1 MYSNADIILRSGSPW
16 AGAVPSRPQR
26 PCGNSATH
34 GSAAGTEH
42 IHRIDIE
49 VHLNLKFLSLVS
61 VLLKRDVGEASH
73 AFLGA
78 FGDGLSFATLFQ
90 SSGCALQ
97 FVDLSD
103 QSSDQLASKELA
115 LQALD
120 TRLER
125 WDLRVNKQLSS
136 SLPKA
141 SAFCE
146 RRRHEKACCR

>member
-1 MYSNADIILRSGSPW
+1 MRSLEHLVMGLVLLRSSSLLG
-16 AGAVPSRPQR
+16 VL
-26 PCGNSATH
+26 CH
-34 GSAAGTEH
+34 LM
-42 IHRIDIE
+42 IE
-49 VHLNLKFLSLVS
+49 
-61 VLLKRDVGEASH
+61 DW
-73 AFLGA
+73 
-78 FGDGLSFATLFQ
+78 
-90 SSGCALQ
+90 
-97 FVDLSD
+97 
-103 QSSDQLASKELA
+103 SSDQLASKELA